1 MKIKEAAIWF
11 DGKVY
16 TGKRHGDIIKDMVK
30 NHSVKPPCSG
40 HQGFVTE
47 EGYFVGREAGARI
60 AFDAGQIKEMTTIL
74 FSEDL
79 Y

>member
-1 MKIKEAAIWF
+1 MKIKESAIWF

-16 TGKRHGDIIKDMVK
+16 TGKRHGDIIRDMVE
-30 NHSVKPPCSG
+30 NHGVKPPCSG

-47 EGYFVGREAGARI
+47 DGHFVCRKAGARI
-60 AFDAGQIKEMTTIL
+60 AYEAGQIKKPTTTL
-74 FSEDL
+74 FSEEL